1 MSNGWGQLTW
11 GEGLWGQQGD
21 QIVSLSGFSLTLS
34 LGGFT
39 QTTVGEATGI
49 ALTSSLGTAVGFT
62 DFVAQP
68 SGLSSTLGFGS
79 ITFLNDSIESPS
91 GVALTTAMGSVTT
104 FADVEM
110 AITGFD
116 LAASLGSINLINW
129 EEVNVGTSVVWTEV
143 DRAA

>member
-1 MSNGWGQLTW
+1 MSNAWGQLTW
-11 GEGLWGQQGD
+11 GEGLWGQQGN
-21 QIVSLSGFSLTLS
+21 QIVSLSGLSLTLS

-49 ALTSSLGTAVGFT
+49 ALTTSMGTAVGFT

-68 SGLSSTLGFGS
+68 SGLSTTLGFGS
-79 ITFLNDSIESPS
+79 ITFINDSIESPS
-91 GVALTTAMGSVTT
+91 GVALASAMGSVTT
-104 FADVEM
+104 FANVEM

-116 LAASLGSINLINW
+116 LTASLGSINLINW

>member
-1 MSNGWGQLTW
+1 MDGDSLLGVKV
-11 GEGLWGQQGD
+11 WGQQGD
-21 QIVSLSGFSLTLS
+21 QIVSLSGFALTLN

-39 QTTVGEATGI
+39 QTTVAEATGI

-68 SGLSSTLGFGS
+68 SGLSTTLGFGS
-79 ITFLNDSIESPS
+79 ITFYNDSIESPS
-91 GVALTTAMGSVTT
+91 GVALTSALGSVTT

-116 LAASLGSINLINW
+116 LTASLGSINLINW
-129 EEVNVGTSVVWTEV
+129 AEVDVGTSVTWTEV

>member
-11 GEGLWGQQGD
+11 GEGLWGLQGD
-21 QIVSLSGFSLTLS
+21 QIVSLTGFAHTTN

-79 ITFLNDSIESPS
+79 INFFNDSVESPS

-116 LAASLGSINLINW
+116 LTASLGSINLINW

>member
-11 GEGLWGQQGD
+11 SEGGWGQQGD
-21 QIVSLSGFSLTLS
+21 QIVSLTGFALTTN

-79 ITFLNDSIESPS
+79 INFFNDSVESPS

-116 LAASLGSINLINW
+116 MTASLGSINLINW

>member
-1 MSNGWGQLTW
+1 MSNAWGQLTW
-11 GEGLWGQQGD
+11 GEGLWGQQGN

-39 QTTVGEATGI
+39 QTTVGEATGV
-49 ALTSSLGTAVGFT
+49 ALTTSMGTAVGFT

-68 SGLSSTLGFGS
+68 SGLSTTLGFGS
-79 ITFLNDSIESPS
+79 ITFINDSIESPS
-91 GVALTTAMGSVTT
+91 GVALASAMGSVTT

-116 LAASLGSINLINW
+116 LTASLGSINLINW

>member
-1 MSNGWGQLTW
+1 MSNGWGQLTR

-21 QIVSLSGFSLTLS
+21 QIISLSSLALTTN

-49 ALTSSLGTAVGFT
+49 ALTASLGTAVGFT

-68 SGLSSTLGFGS
+68 SGLSSTITLGLINF
-79 ITFLNDSIESPS
+79 FNDSIESPS
-91 GVALTTAMGSVTT
+91 GVALTTAINSVTT
-104 FADVEM
+104 FANVEM
-110 AITGFD
+110 AVTGFD
-116 LAASLGSINLINW
+116 LTTSLGSINLINW
-129 EEVNVGTSVVWTEV
+129 AEVDVGTSVVWTEV

>member
-11 GEGLWGQQGD
+11 SEGLWGQQGD
-21 QIVSLSGFSLTLS
+21 QIVSLTGFSLTLS

-68 SGLSSTLGFGS
+68 SGLSSTMTLGS
-79 ITFLNDSIESPS
+79 INFFNDSIESPS
-91 GVALTTAMGSVTT
+91 GVAITSALGSVTT

-116 LAASLGSINLINW
+116 ITASLGSINLINW
-129 EEVNVGTSVVWTEV
+129 AEVDVGTSVVWTEV

>member
-1 MSNGWGQLTW
+1 MSNAWGQLTW
-11 GEGLWGQQGD
+11 GEGLWGQQGN
-21 QIVSLSGFSLTLS
+21 QIISLSGFALTTN

-49 ALTSSLGTAVGFT
+49 AVTSSLGTAVGFT
-62 DFVAQP
+62 DFVAEP
-68 SGLSSTLGFGS
+68 SGLSSTMTLGS
-79 ITFLNDSIESPS
+79 INFFNDSIESPS

-104 FADVEM
+104 FANVEM

-116 LAASLGSINLINW
+116 ITASLGSINLINW
-129 EEVNVGTSVVWTEV
+129 AEVDVGTSVTWTEV

>member
-1 MSNGWGQLTW
+1 MSNAWGQLTW
-11 GEGLWGQQGD
+11 GEGLWGQQGN
-21 QIVSLSGFSLTLS
+21 QIVSLSGLSLALS

-49 ALTSSLGTAVGFT
+49 ALTTSMGTAVGFT

-68 SGLSSTLGFGS
+68 SGLSTTLGFGS
-79 ITFLNDSIESPS
+79 ITFYNDSVESPS
-91 GVALTTAMGSVTT
+91 GVALTSAMGSVTT
-104 FADVEM
+104 FANVEM

-116 LAASLGSINLINW
+116 ITASLGSINLINW
-129 EEVNVGTSVVWTEV
+129 AEVNVGTSVVWTEV

>member
-11 GEGLWGQQGD
+11 GEGLWGQQGN
-21 QIVSLSGFSLTLS
+21 QIVSLSGLSLALS

-49 ALTSSLGTAVGFT
+49 ALTTSMGTAVGFT
-62 DFVAQP
+62 NFVAQP
-68 SGLSSTLGFGS
+68 SGLSTTLGFGS
-79 ITFLNDSIESPS
+79 ITFYNDSVESPS
-91 GVALTTAMGSVTT
+91 GVALTSAMGSVTT
-104 FADVEM
+104 FANVEM

-116 LAASLGSINLINW
+116 ITASLGSINLINW
-129 EEVNVGTSVVWTEV
+129 AEVNVGTSVVWTEV